1 MFRSMSPKCRASTG
15 RGETKKARAGIGA
28 QIEAVAGFEM
38 SIYHS
43 ARRIVG
49 HSYRE
54 LSLYPRM
61 IGERG
66 PRIMFFPSSV
76 REGASHLR
84 AYNVAEALRERGWHT
99 LTVPRQLGLGARRR
113 LIRRY
118 DPDLLFFQQ
127 CRHELNDVA
136 FAEGRPYV
144 LDIDD
149 ADFYDPKFH
158 DRIARTA
165 AGARGVIAGSRF
177 ISDWCLAHNANTN
190 VVWTGTPVSVE
201 ERPDHDER
209 PPIVA
214 WAQRAPLRY
223 PRELD
228 FVRSFYFAL
237 KATGRDF
244 TLRLYGA
251 NSEDER
257 RAIHNAFGAG
267 EAVVL
272 YPRFEY
278 DDFLRSLR
286 SVSIGLSPIMS
297 EAEFSRGKSFGKILG
312 YLDAKV
318 PVIASDEAD
327 HAQFFT
333 PESGVVTNDP
343 AEWVRRA
350 GQLLDD
356 PRMRNAMAET
366 AFHLFESRLTREA
379 ATDRVDAFLRG
390 IVGRPERPSAPSTRL
405 ARPRAPE
412 CGKPEA
418 GAPRAGM
425 IGRLRAAGRSMR
437 FDPGRALSREWM

>member
-1 MFRSMSPKCRASTG
+1 MTIYDRIRTTVG
-15 RGETKKARAGIGA
+15 R
-28 QIEAVAGFEM
+28 
-38 SIYHS
+38 
-43 ARRIVG
+43 
-49 HSYRE
+49 SYRE

-61 IGERG
+61 LGGRR

-84 AYNVAEALRERGWHT
+84 AYNVAEALTERGWHT
-99 LTVPRQLGLGARRR
+99 ITVPRQLAAGARHR
-113 LIRRY
+113 LMKLY
-118 DPDLLFFQQ
+118 DADLLFFQQ

-158 DRIARTA
+158 DRIARTC

-177 ISDWCLAHNANTN
+177 ISDWCVEHNANTN
-190 VVWTGTPVSVE
+190 VVWTGTPISAE
-201 ERPDHDER
+201 ERPDHHDR
-209 PPIVA
+209 PATIA

-223 PRELD
+223 PRELE
-228 FVRSFYFAL
+228 FVRAFYFAL
-237 KATGRDF
+237 KATGRAF

-251 NSEDER
+251 NSPEER
-257 RAIHNAFGAG
+257 RAIHQAFGPN
-267 EAVVL
+267 EPIVL

-278 DDFLRSLR
+278 GDFLKSLR
-286 SVSIGLSPIMS
+286 SVSVGLSPIMTQS
-297 EAEFSRGKSFGKILG
+297 EFSRGKSFGKILG

-333 PESGVVTNDP
+333 PESGVITNDP
-343 AEWVRRA
+343 AEWVRKA

-356 PRMRNAMAET
+356 APLRNRMAEN

-379 ATDRVDAFLRG
+379 AADRVDAFLRD
-390 IVGRPERPSAPSTRL
+390 IVGLPERRTPVAAP
-405 ARPRAPE
+405 ARA
-412 CGKPEA
+412 PEA
-418 GAPRAGM
+418 GAIWRALG
-425 IGRLRAAGRSMR
+425 AGRSLL
-437 FDPGRALSREWM
+437 FDPRRALSREWM